1 MKKDITEDLLIRYI
15 LGEADS
21 PEVQEVETWIAA
33 SEANARQ
40 FEQTKFILD
49 TSKRLAETS
58 PADENEA
65 WERFKVKRAGT
76 VPVRRIG
83 WYNRWMQMAAA
94 ILVLIGAA
102 WGSYELLNRSTRAA
116 GELVRIQTG
125 DKILTDTLPDG
136 SVVHLNKNSGIV
148 YQQNFKSNR
157 MVRLTGEAFFE
168 VVHDESAPFS
178 VKVNEVTVKDI
189 GTAFN
194 VNSKS
199 GRIEIIVESGL
210 VKVSKNEKSIE
221 LKATEMV
228 RIQPGDKEF
237 HKGNTSDLLYNY
249 YRSHEFVASN
259 TPLWRMVEMLNEA
272 YDAHIEIEGA
282 ELRNTPLTG
291 TFKEESLSKIL
302 QVILM
307 TTPEIHMQQKG
318 QAIILRK

>member
-1 MKKDITEDLLIRYI
+1 MKQDITEDLLIRYI

-21 PEVQEVETWIAA
+21 LEVQEIKTWIAA

-49 TSKRLAETS
+49 TSRVLAQKS

-65 WERFKVKRAGT
+65 WERFKVRRAET
-76 VPVRRIG
+76 VPVKRIG
-83 WYNRWMQMAAA
+83 GYSRWMQVAAA

-102 WGSYELLNRSTRAA
+102 WGSYELLSRSSGAA
-116 GELVRIQTG
+116 AELVRIQTG
-125 DKILTDTLPDG
+125 DKVLTDTLPDG
-136 SVVHLNKNSGIV
+136 SVIHLNKNSEIA
-148 YQQNFKSNR
+148 YHKNFKSNR
-157 MVRLTGEAFFE
+157 VVKLTGEAFFD
-168 VVHDESAPFS
+168 VIHDESAPFT
-178 VKVNEVTVKDI
+178 VQVNEVTVKDI

-194 VNSKS
+194 VNSKA
-199 GRIEIIVESGL
+199 GRIEVIVESGL
-210 VKVSKNEKSIE
+210 VQVSKKTGSVE
-221 LKATEMV
+221 LKAKEMV
-228 RIQPGDKEF
+228 RILPGDKDF
-237 HKGNTSDLLYNY
+237 HKENTSDLLYNY

-272 YDAHIEIEGA
+272 YDAHIEIEGT

-291 TFKEESLSKIL
+291 TFKEESLDKIL

-318 QAIILRK
+318 QAIILKK